1 MILADYIAIG
11 SFVLFGI
18 VGAFI
23 GFGKGLEVLTKGVFG
38 IIISV
43 IATYFLLGMV
53 LSISFVQDF
62 MMKINELL
70 LAKGNGFCTFLV
82 TVKFE
87 VIVVAVLLFVIM
99 QILRKVVVLIISRV
113 MESDNTA
120 MKVINK
126 TLGAL
131 LSVTLMVG
139 LSLIVMQ
146 IVYFSSGAQG
156 GSWLEGSFFRLDY
169 LYMHNPLTSLINY

>member
-23 GFGKGLEVLTKGVFG
+23 GFGKGLEVLTKGIFG

-43 IATYFLLGMV
+43 VATYFLLGMV

-62 MMKINELL
+62 MLRINELL

-82 TVKFE
+82 TIKFE
-87 VIVVAVLLFVIM
+87 VIVVAILLFVIM

-113 MESDNTA
+113 LESDNTV
-120 MKVINK
+120 MKVVNK
-126 TLGAL
+126 TMGAL
-131 LSVTLMVG
+131 LSVTLMIG
-139 LSLIVMQ
+139 LALIVMQ
-146 IVYFSSGAQG
+146 IVYFTSGTQASG
-156 GSWLEGSFFRLDY
+156 WFKGSFFRLDY
-169 LYMHNPLTSLINY
+169 IYLHNPLTSLIKY